1 LTLDDFGLLA
11 AYHPTRLRA
20 RACVERIGWHGK

>member
-11 AYHPTRLRA
+11 AYHRTRLRA
-20 RACVERIGWHGK
+20 RACVERI